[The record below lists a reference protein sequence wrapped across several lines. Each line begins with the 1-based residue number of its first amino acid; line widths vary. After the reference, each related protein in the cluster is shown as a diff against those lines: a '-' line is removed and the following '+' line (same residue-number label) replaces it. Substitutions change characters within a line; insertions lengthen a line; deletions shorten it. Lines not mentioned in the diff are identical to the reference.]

1 MAVHAHRSLI
11 TKRKARFKK
20 KKKGGEKE
28 NGTLK
33 EVTLLL
39 RIYEG
44 HDTKLLYSVIVSHV
58 DAMR

>member
-1 MAVHAHRSLI
+1 MAVHAHRSLM

-20 KKKGGEKE
+20 KKMGGEKRMA
-28 NGTLK
+28 LK
-33 EVTLLL
+33 EVTFLLG
-39 RIYEG
+39 IYEG